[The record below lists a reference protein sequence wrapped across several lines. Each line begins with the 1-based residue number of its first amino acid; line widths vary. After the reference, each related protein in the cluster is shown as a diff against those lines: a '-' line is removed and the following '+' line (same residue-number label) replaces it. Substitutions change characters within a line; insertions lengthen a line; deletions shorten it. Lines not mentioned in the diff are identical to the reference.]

1 MKRRLTVYNL
11 SYSTSVED
19 LRNLIGEF
27 GKIEEIIIPRNI
39 NGYPQGYAFVYIS
52 WFQFYWNC

>member
-1 MKRRLTVYNL
+1 M
-11 SYSTSVED
+11 YSTSIED

-39 NGYPQGYAFVYIS
+39 NGYPQGYAFVYMYS
-52 WFQFYWNC
+52 KED